1 MKLFSEDQLDRPV
14 PSTFTPASEIM
25 LVRLAELGAP
35 KTLIAAFLEMDRV
48 HRDHLRYLL
57 GPVVQHQSDWRDATP
72 SWLYAA
78 VTAGRLRVILA
89 ERAEGCIGWQVAPEE
104 ITACLYPAT
113 MDAPMRSEYAD
124 LYLWAS
130 AQANARHL
138 DKPLYEVWRMLGH
151 DPLPDRMF
159 TKECG
164 GYHHLYRDLCR
175 DIRSRVVKHAVKQP
189 ADAPY
194 VQDKPADNVHQFDLF
209 G

>member
-1 MKLFSEDQLDRPV
+1 MILFNEDQLAQ

-35 KTLIAAFLEMDRV
+35 KTLIAAFLEMDRA

-57 GPVVQHQSDWRDATP
+57 GPVVQHQSDWCDTTP
-72 SWLYAA
+72 SWLYSAI
-78 VTAGRLRVILA
+78 TSGRLRIILA
-89 ERAEGCIGWQVAPEE
+89 ERAQGQIGWQVAPEE

-113 MDAPMRSEYAD
+113 MDAPMRSDYAD

-138 DKPLYEVWRMLGH
+138 DKPLYEVWNMLGQ

-164 GYHHLYRDLCR
+164 RYHRVYRDICR
-175 DIRSRVVKHAVKQP
+175 EIRSRVVKHAQKLAAEASYTKTRP
-189 ADAPY
+189 SEDL
-194 VQDKPADNVHQFDLF
+194 HQFDLF